1 MDETNDVINEQPT
14 EQVAQPTEQV
24 EQVEQPSETLSTLI
38 TELTDKYEAR
48 ISAIVKKYDASI
60 AERDDVIKQLL
71 TGETVQEQSIADR
84 INARRTYK
92 KW

>member
-1 MDETNDVINEQPT
+1 MDETNDVIN
-14 EQVAQPTEQV
+14 QPTEQV
-24 EQVEQPSETLSTLI
+24 EQPIEQPQTTEKPDETLSTLI
-38 TELTDKYEAR
+38 NELTEKYEAR
-48 ISAIVKKYDASI
+48 ISAITTKYNASI

-71 TGETVQEQSIADR
+71 TGETVQEQTIADR

>member
-14 EQVAQPTEQV
+14 EQVEQPTD
-24 EQVEQPSETLSTLI
+24 QVEQPAETLSTLI

-71 TGETVQEQSIADR
+71 TGETVQEQTIADR

>member
-24 EQVEQPSETLSTLI
+24 EQVEQPAETLSTLI

>member
-1 MDETNDVINEQPT
+1 MDEKNDII
-14 EQVAQPTEQV
+14 QPTEQV
-24 EQVEQPSETLSTLI
+24 EQPIEQPQTTEQPAETLSTLI

-71 TGETVQEQSIADR
+71 TGETVQEQTIADR